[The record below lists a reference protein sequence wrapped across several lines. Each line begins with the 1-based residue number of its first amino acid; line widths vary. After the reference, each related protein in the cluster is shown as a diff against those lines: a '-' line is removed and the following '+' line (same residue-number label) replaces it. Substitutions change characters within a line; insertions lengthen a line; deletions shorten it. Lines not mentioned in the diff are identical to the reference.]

1 MSFTSYIFDV
11 LTDSI
16 YPARLTIE
24 EGIFKKIVPLSS
36 ESISDLDIDG
46 LIIPGF
52 IDAHIH
58 IESSMLTPAQFAK
71 MAVRYGVTSVVCD
84 PHEIA
89 NVAGIKGIEFMI

>member
-16 YPARLTIE
+16 YSARLTIE

-46 LIIPGF
+46 FEFYKL
-52 IDAHIH
+52 
-58 IESSMLTPAQFAK
+58 K
-71 MAVRYGVTSVVCD
+71 K
-84 PHEIA
+84 
-89 NVAGIKGIEFMI
+89 KGD